1 MNDKDKNKIVINNA
15 PGYESSVSPQDSSK
29 ELVIDEESD
38 IDRETTTIDND
49 ITNLIDENS
58 YYDKFFNPT
67 EEEIEEEIEIADL
80 LNQIDKDCAELYK
93 KEHK

>member
-15 PGYESSVSPQDSSK
+15 PGHESTVSPQDSSK
-29 ELVIDEESD
+29 EGI
-38 IDRETTTIDND
+38 IGGETIVDGD
-49 ITNLIDENS
+49 ITNLMDENS
-58 YYDKFFNPT
+58 YNDNFLNPT

>member
-15 PGYESSVSPQDSSK
+15 PGHESTVSPQDNSK
-29 ELVIDEESD
+29 ESISGG
-38 IDRETTTIDND
+38 ETIVDGD
-49 ITNLIDENS
+49 ITNLMDENS
-58 YYDKFFNPT
+58 YNDNFLNPT

-93 KEHK
+93 W

>member
-1 MNDKDKNKIVINNA
+1 MNDKDKNKIVINNV
-15 PGYESSVSPQDSSK
+15 PGHESTLSPQDSSK
-29 ELVIDEESD
+29 EGIINEEPVVDEE
-38 IDRETTTIDND
+38 TTIEGD

-67 EEEIEEEIEIADL
+67 EEEIEEQIEIADL

>member
-15 PGYESSVSPQDSSK
+15 PGHESTVSPQDSSEQGNMDK
-29 ELVIDEESD
+29 ETIIDG
-38 IDRETTTIDND
+38 D
-49 ITNLIDENS
+49 ITNLMDENN
-58 YYDKFFNPT
+58 YTDNFLHPT

-93 KEHK
+93 W

>member
-1 MNDKDKNKIVINNA
+1 MNDKDKDKIVINNA
-15 PGYESSVSPQDSSK
+15 PGHESTVSPQDSSK
-29 ELVIDEESD
+29 QDDVDGEI
-38 IDRETTTIDND
+38 TIDGD
-49 ITNLIDENS
+49 ITNLMDENS
-58 YYDKFFNPT
+58 YNDNFLNPT

>member
-15 PGYESSVSPQDSSK
+15 PGHESTVSPQDSSK
-29 ELVIDEESD
+29 QGD
-38 IDRETTTIDND
+38 IDGEPIVDGD
-49 ITNLIDENS
+49 ITNLMDENS
-58 YYDKFFNPT
+58 YNDNFLNPT

-93 KEHK
+93 W

>member
-1 MNDKDKNKIVINNA
+1 MNDKDKNKMVINNV
-15 PGYESSVSPQDSSK
+15 PGHESTVSPQDSSK
-29 ELVIDEESD
+29 ELVVDEE
-38 IDRETTTIDND
+38 TAIDND

-58 YYDKFFNPT
+58 YNNKFFNPT

-93 KEHK
+93 R

>member
-1 MNDKDKNKIVINNA
+1 MNDKDKNTIVINNV
-15 PGYESSVSPQDSSK
+15 PGHESTVSPQDSSK
-29 ELVIDEESD
+29 QGDVDGEI
-38 IDRETTTIDND
+38 TIDGD

-58 YYDKFFNPT
+58 YNDNFLNPT

>member
-15 PGYESSVSPQDSSK
+15 PGHESTVSPQDGSK
-29 ELVIDEESD
+29 ESVIDGETI
-38 IDRETTTIDND
+38 IDGETTIDGD
-49 ITNLIDENS
+49 ITNLMDENS
-58 YYDKFFNPT
+58 YNDNFLNPT

-93 KEHK
+93 W

>member
-15 PGYESSVSPQDSSK
+15 PGHESTVSPQDSSK
-29 ELVIDEESD
+29 ESVIDGEP
-38 IDRETTTIDND
+38 TIDSD

-58 YYDKFFNPT
+58 YNDNFLNPT

-93 KEHK
+93 W

>member
-1 MNDKDKNKIVINNA
+1 MNDKDKNKIVINNV
-15 PGYESSVSPQDSSK
+15 PGHESTVSPQDSSK
-29 ELVIDEESD
+29 ESVIDGETTIDEE
-38 IDRETTTIDND
+38 TTIDGD

-93 KEHK
+93 W

>member
-1 MNDKDKNKIVINNA
+1 MNDKDKNKIVINNV
-15 PGYESSVSPQDSSK
+15 PGHESTVSPQDSS
-29 ELVIDEESD
+29 EQGDVDGEI
-38 IDRETTTIDND
+38 TIDGD
-49 ITNLIDENS
+49 ITNLMDENS
-58 YYDKFFNPT
+58 YNDNFLNPT

>member
-1 MNDKDKNKIVINNA
+1 MNDKDKNKMVINNSS
-15 PGYESSVSPQDSSK
+15 GHESTMSPQDSSK
-29 ELVIDEESD
+29 EGTIDGE
-38 IDRETTTIDND
+38 TTIDGD

-58 YYDKFFNPT
+58 YNNKFFNPT

-93 KEHK
+93 W

>member
-15 PGYESSVSPQDSSK
+15 PGHESTVSPQDSSK
-29 ELVIDEESD
+29 EGIISGETTIDEE
-38 IDRETTTIDND
+38 TTIEGD

>member
-15 PGYESSVSPQDSSK
+15 PGHESIVSPQDSSG
-29 ELVIDEESD
+29 ESVIGEEP
-38 IDRETTTIDND
+38 TIDSD
-49 ITNLIDENS
+49 ITNLMDENN
-58 YYDKFFNPT
+58 YNDNFLNPT

-93 KEHK
+93 W

>member
-15 PGYESSVSPQDSSK
+15 PGHESTVSPQDSSK
-29 ELVIDEESD
+29 QGDINGETIIDG
-38 IDRETTTIDND
+38 D

-58 YYDKFFNPT
+58 YNDNFLNPT

-93 KEHK
+93 W

>member
-15 PGYESSVSPQDSSK
+15 PGHESTVSPQDSSR
-29 ELVIDEESD
+29 ESVIDGE
-38 IDRETTTIDND
+38 TTIDSD
-49 ITNLIDENS
+49 ITNLMDESS
-58 YYDKFFNPT
+58 YNDNFLNPT

-93 KEHK
+93 W

>member
-15 PGYESSVSPQDSSK
+15 SGHESTVSPQDSSK
-29 ELVIDEESD
+29 ESISD
-38 IDRETTTIDND
+38 GETIVDGD
-49 ITNLIDENS
+49 ITNLMDENS
-58 YYDKFFNPT
+58 YNDNFLNPT

-93 KEHK
+93 W

>member
-1 MNDKDKNKIVINNA
+1 MNDKDKNKIVTNNG
-15 PGYESSVSPQDSSK
+15 PGHESTMSPQDSSK
-29 ELVIDEESD
+29 ESVIDGEPIIDEE
-38 IDRETTTIDND
+38 TTINND

-58 YYDKFFNPT
+58 YNKFFNPT

>member
-15 PGYESSVSPQDSSK
+15 PGHESTVSPQDSSK
-29 ELVIDEESD
+29 QSISD
-38 IDRETTTIDND
+38 GETIVDGD
-49 ITNLIDENS
+49 ITNLMDENS
-58 YYDKFFNPT
+58 YNDNFLNPT

-93 KEHK
+93 W

>member
-15 PGYESSVSPQDSSK
+15 PGHESTVSPQDSSK
-29 ELVIDEESD
+29 QGD
-38 IDRETTTIDND
+38 IDGETTIDGD
-49 ITNLIDENS
+49 ITNLMDENS
-58 YYDKFFNPT
+58 YNDNFLNPT

-93 KEHK
+93 W

>member
-15 PGYESSVSPQDSSK
+15 PGHESTVSPQDSGE
-29 ELVIDEESD
+29 ELVIDGENIVNDS
-38 IDRETTTIDND
+38 D
-49 ITNLIDENS
+49 ITNLTDEND
-58 YYDKFFNPT
+58 YNDKFFDPT
-67 EEEIEEEIEIADL
+67 EEEIEEQIEIADL

>member
-15 PGYESSVSPQDSSK
+15 PGHESTVSPQDSSK
-29 ELVIDEESD
+29 QGIMDGEPTIDGE
-38 IDRETTTIDND
+38 TTIDGD

-93 KEHK
+93 KEHN

>member
-15 PGYESSVSPQDSSK
+15 PGHESTVSPQDSSK
-29 ELVIDEESD
+29 EGIISGE
-38 IDRETTTIDND
+38 TTIDSD
-49 ITNLIDENS
+49 ITNLMDENN
-58 YYDKFFNPT
+58 YNDNFLNPT

-93 KEHK
+93 R

>member
-15 PGYESSVSPQDSSK
+15 PGHESTMSPQDSSK
-29 ELVIDEESD
+29 EGVIDGEP
-38 IDRETTTIDND
+38 TIDSD
-49 ITNLIDENS
+49 ITNLMDENN
-58 YYDKFFNPT
+58 YNDNFLNPT

-93 KEHK
+93 WQ

>member
-15 PGYESSVSPQDSSK
+15 PGHESTVSPQDNSEQGNMEK
-29 ELVIDEESD
+29 ETIIDS
-38 IDRETTTIDND
+38 D
-49 ITNLIDENS
+49 ITNLMDENN
-58 YYDKFFNPT
+58 YNDNFLNPT

-93 KEHK
+93 W

>member
-1 MNDKDKNKIVINNA
+1 MNDKDKNKMVINNA
-15 PGYESSVSPQDSSK
+15 PGHESTVSPQDSSK
-29 ELVIDEESD
+29 EGIISGE
-38 IDRETTTIDND
+38 TTIDGEAIDGD

>member
-1 MNDKDKNKIVINNA
+1 MNDKDKNKMVINNV
-15 PGYESSVSPQDSSK
+15 PGHESTVSPQDSSK
-29 ELVIDEESD
+29 ELVVDEE
-38 IDRETTTIDND
+38 TAIDND

-58 YYDKFFNPT
+58 YNNKFFNPT

-93 KEHK
+93 W